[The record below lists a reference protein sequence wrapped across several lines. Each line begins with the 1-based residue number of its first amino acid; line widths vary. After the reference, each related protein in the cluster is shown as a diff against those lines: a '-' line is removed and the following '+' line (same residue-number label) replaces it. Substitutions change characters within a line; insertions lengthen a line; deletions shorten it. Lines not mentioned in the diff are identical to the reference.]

1 MTMDGFRTGRSRRGA
16 ESATASLARWFL
28 RITPGVAGA
37 ALLLAG
43 GAGDGVAQ
51 GTGTIV
57 GRVVDAA
64 TGEPIASA
72 QVSIVGT
79 SLHSVTAAQG
89 WYLIP
94 DVPAGTHEI
103 SAAGA
108 GYSPI
113 TQQVEMEARRG
124 VVVDLSLRASVVAL
138 DELVITG
145 TVGGSERREVGSSL
159 ASMKGERLAR
169 QSGVGL
175 GTALQGQIA
184 GLQVLSGGGQAG
196 AGKTLRLRGINSLVN
211 QEPLVFLDGIRLGRI
226 SQSSPGGTGQI
237 VSVLDMLAPQDI
249 ARIEVL
255 RGSAATAL
263 YGSDGAGGV
272 ILIYTR

>member
-1 MTMDGFRTGRSRRGA
+1 MDGFRTGRFRRGA
-16 ESATASLARWFL
+16 ESATASLARWVL
-28 RITPGVAGA
+28 RITLGVAGA

-79 SLHSVTAAQG
+79 SLHSITAGQG

-94 DVPAGTHEI
+94 GVPAGSHEI
-103 SAAGA
+103 SATGA

-124 VVVDLSLRASVVAL
+124 VVVDLSLQASVVAL

-145 TVGGSERREVGSSL
+145 AVGGSERREVGSSL
-159 ASMKGERLAR
+159 ASMQGEKLER

-196 AGKTLRLRGINSLVN
+196 AGKILRLRGINSMVN

-226 SQSSPGGTGQI
+226 SRLSPGGTGQVI
-237 VSVLDMLAPQDI
+237 SVLDMLAPQDI